1 MDETDARRVVCDA
14 GCDMKN
20 MGLVNGTWGNVSCR
34 VDRDYM
40 IITPSG
46 MKYDTLLPENMV
58 LVNMHDLSY
67 EGSLKPSVETPL
79 HSGIYESRPDIN
91 AVIHTHSINACVIGA
106 ARREVPPILDD
117 MVQIIGGSL
126 RVAEYSLPGS
136 KEIAKNVLYA
146 LDKRNAAILAN
157 HGSVCLGRTME
168 EAFVTA
174 QIVEKTCRVYID
186 AQALGGAVSLKDEDV
201 TYMRNFFLEKYGQK

>member
-1 MDETDARRVVCDA
+1 MKELDARKIVCQA

-20 MGLVNGTWGNVSCR
+20 LGLVSGTWGNISCR
-34 VDRDYM
+34 VDKDYM
-40 IITPSG
+40 VISPSG

-79 HSGIYESRPDIN
+79 HSEIYKSRPDIN
-91 AVIHTHSINACVIGA
+91 AVVHTHSTNACVIGA
-106 ARREVPPILDD
+106 ARIEVPPILDD

-126 RVAEYSLPGS
+126 RVAKYSLPGS
-136 KEIAKNVLYA
+136 KDIAENA
-146 LDKRNAAILAN
+146 LEALEGRNAAILAN
-157 HGSVCLGRTME
+157 HGSVCLGRTMD

-186 AQALGGAVSLKDEDV
+186 AQSLGGAVNLKDEDV